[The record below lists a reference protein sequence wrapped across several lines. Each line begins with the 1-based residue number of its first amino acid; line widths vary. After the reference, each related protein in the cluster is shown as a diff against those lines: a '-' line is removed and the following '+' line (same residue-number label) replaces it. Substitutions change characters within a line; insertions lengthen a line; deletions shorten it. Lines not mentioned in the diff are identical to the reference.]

1 MVKVSGAP
9 MILRLI
15 IVVATAVAVL
25 SPAAFASFL

>member
-1 MVKVSGAP
+1 